1 MDSIEICNV
10 ALRRIGVTEIER
22 MDEASEPARAC
33 SRFYDFTRRNVLQ
46 RFPWTFAT
54 RRVQLARVDEKAPDF
69 EYVYQYPKDALA
81 VRLMYNDS
89 FTGLPKKNEYRIMS
103 SNTGRKIYTNIENA
117 WLEYTADVKDTSLF
131 DDQFVEALSWKL
143 AAEMAYSLT
152 GNMNIANNCVQA
164 YNVYMVEAAGSDA
177 AEDNMLVPHLDRL
190 ALARFGLEV

>member
-1 MDSIEICNV
+1 MDSIEICNI

-164 YNVYMVEAAGSDA
+164 YNAYMVEAAGSDA

>member
-1 MDSIEICNV
+1 M
-10 ALRRIGVTEIER
+10 
-22 MDEASEPARAC
+22 
-33 SRFYDFTRRNVLQ
+33 
-46 RFPWTFAT
+46 
-54 RRVQLARVDEKAPDF
+54 
-69 EYVYQYPKDALA
+69 

-164 YNVYMVEAAGSDA
+164 YNAYMVEAAGSDA

>member
-1 MDSIEICNV
+1 MDSIEICNI

-46 RFPWTFAT
+46 RFPWTFAA
-54 RRVQLARVDEKAPDF
+54 RRVQLARVDEKVPDF

-164 YNVYMVEAAGSDA
+164 YNAYMVEAAGSDA

>member
-164 YNVYMVEAAGSDA
+164 YNAYMVEAAGSDA

>member
-10 ALRRIGVTEIER
+10 ALRRIGVAEIER

-33 SRFYDFTRRNVLQ
+33 SRFYDFTRRNILQ

-164 YNVYMVEAAGSDA
+164 YNAYMVEAAGSDA